1 MVSMVVVV
9 CVGQGSL
16 VLLISRHYLEEKKKK
31 KTYNKGGR
39 KVMTSSHS
47 L

>member
-16 VLLISRHYLEEKKKK
+16 VLLISRHYLEDLKKKK
-31 KTYNKGGR
+31 KKPIT
-39 KVMTSSHS
+39 KVGEKS
-47 L
+47 

>member
-31 KTYNKGGR
+31 TYNKGGR